1 MPARSILK
9 MGNPLLLQSARP
21 VENFDTPALHTLIE
35 DMLDTMAAEGGVGL
49 AAPQIGESLQVVVF
63 EVTRSARYPEAPP
76 IPRTVLINPHI
87 EPLPNEQG
95 VCVEESGWEGCL
107 SIPGLRGSVP
117 RWHRIRY
124 TGWDAHGQ
132 RVEREVEGFHARVVQ
147 HECDHLIGRLYP
159 TRMTDL
165 TRLGFIDELFL
176 N

>member
-87 EPLPNEQG
+87 ESLPNEQG

-165 TRLGFIDELFL
+165 TQLGFIDELFL

>member
-63 EVTRSARYPEAPP
+63 EVTRSARYPEALP

-95 VCVEESGWEGCL
+95 ICVEESGWEGCL

-165 TRLGFIDELFL
+165 TQLGFIDELFL